1 MSTVF
6 EINNSDKITEHVL
19 VEHDYYT
26 SVLFTHMF
34 KHTLSNGGYLQIP
47 YYMPNSI
54 IRHNLQYSSNLM
66 TQKYQATNLYIF
78 KKSHSIPGVDY
89 DAELVIEN
97 KNVNTSDKIYTCF
110 LLKINKFSKDS
121 DNAIDKLLKIS
132 KNPSS
137 YYDDMSFDFEP
148 LIGNQS
154 KIIQYNSDV
163 NRVLIFTTP
172 IPIKEI
178 EFGAYQ
184 TIPVSLML
192 MEPSSYQ
199 IIQINQSDQ
208 LEMKEGFQEGYDV
221 MDCQLIDET
230 GTKKGKNTITKLAEI
245 DSTDNKIVGIVFSI
259 FMVMTIG
266 WFAAPPLYK
275 SMVINIYKNEQDI
288 TFATVFIGIVIAAF
302 GVSLVIDGFSKK
314 YYDSTEGSLGTMIVG
329 LVVASYVSIW
339 VSRMNKEFT
348 NKKDL
353 DFGSLGVGFKNMLS
367 GVSTMLLNTE
377 YLFGKIKP
385 FTIGILPLFSLLM
398 IILSIVC
405 FVGIKKDPDVK
416 KKEKKRKGYIK
427 HLIGLIMGIG
437 SVYGFMAILYYFH
450 LNPNKTDIVAGKLLE
465 SFG

>member
-1 MSTVF
+1 MDF
-6 EINNSDKITEHVL
+6 
-19 VEHDYYT
+19 Y
-26 SVLFTHMF
+26 
-34 KHTLSNGGYLQIP
+34 
-47 YYMPNSI
+47 
-54 IRHNLQYSSNLM
+54 
-66 TQKYQATNLYIF
+66 
-78 KKSHSIPGVDY
+78 
-89 DAELVIEN
+89 
-97 KNVNTSDKIYTCF
+97 
-110 LLKINKFSKDS
+110 
-121 DNAIDKLLKIS
+121 
-132 KNPSS
+132 
-137 YYDDMSFDFEP
+137 FDP

-163 NRVLIFTTP
+163 NRVLIFTAP

-245 DSTDNKIVGIVFSI
+245 DSVDNKIVGIVFSI

-275 SMVINIYKNEQDI
+275 SMVINIYNTNAVVNANEMDPAVVNI
-288 TFATVFIGIVIAAF
+288 TFATVFIGIVIAAL

-339 VSRMNKEFT
+339 VSRLNKEF
-348 NKKDL
+348 NEGKHLRFD
-353 DFGSLGVGFKNMLS
+353 SLGLGFKNMLS

-416 KKEKKRKGYIK
+416 KKEKKQKGYIK

-450 LNPNKTDIVAGKLLE
+450 MSYPLPTSSATADITINVLSTSNSVL
-465 SFG
+465 

>member
-1 MSTVF
+1 
-6 EINNSDKITEHVL
+6 
-19 VEHDYYT
+19 
-26 SVLFTHMF
+26 
-34 KHTLSNGGYLQIP
+34 
-47 YYMPNSI
+47 
-54 IRHNLQYSSNLM
+54 
-66 TQKYQATNLYIF
+66 
-78 KKSHSIPGVDY
+78 
-89 DAELVIEN
+89 
-97 KNVNTSDKIYTCF
+97 
-110 LLKINKFSKDS
+110 
-121 DNAIDKLLKIS
+121 
-132 KNPSS
+132 
-137 YYDDMSFDFEP
+137 
-148 LIGNQS
+148 
-154 KIIQYNSDV
+154 
-163 NRVLIFTTP
+163 
-172 IPIKEI
+172 
-178 EFGAYQ
+178 
-184 TIPVSLML
+184 
-192 MEPSSYQ
+192 
-199 IIQINQSDQ
+199 
-208 LEMKEGFQEGYDV
+208 
-221 MDCQLIDET
+221 
-230 GTKKGKNTITKLAEI
+230 
-245 DSTDNKIVGIVFSI
+245 
-259 FMVMTIG
+259 MVMTIG

-339 VSRMNKEFT
+339 VSRMNKEIT